1 MKTILTECLKCWP
14 CFKIL
19 GISLFSLRYIFN
31 ELVSAKSCT
40 ACHRTSIKSRL
51 ICNLQNTCAGFS
63 LPACLLLSESQVCLQ
78 RVSVT
83 HAFLSNL
90 VMIKA
95 FPSEKHKELS
105 SHLICSRINGN
116 TNGLW
121 LGYYVSA
128 VFKDKKLIQ
137 FLDKINSPL
146 RCQDW
151 FKACKCPLLHFS
163 PMYIFCSNKIDFVFI
178 PGIVAHKVHR
188 VRTRVPRRANEQTWV
203 GETLR
208 KLWGTFEN
216 QFPIISNLS
225 VADKAFS
232 QVSRKEQ
239 VTHSHAPLR

>member
-1 MKTILTECLKCWP
+1 MKTILRECLKCWP

-19 GISLFSLRYIFN
+19 GISLFCLRFIFN

-40 ACHRTSIKSRL
+40 HQYKDLSAIYTIHVCR
-51 ICNLQNTCAGFS
+51 S
-63 LPACLLLSESQVCLQ
+63 LPASLRVTCLQ
-78 RVSVT
+78 CAVT

-95 FPSEKHKELS
+95 FPSEEAQRTKNSLS
-105 SHLICSRINGN
+105 SDLINSRITGN

-121 LGYYVSA
+121 LGYCVSA

-151 FKACKCPLLHFS
+151 IKACKCPLLHFS

-203 GETLR
+203 GEKFETNSM
-208 KLWGTFEN
+208 KEPDWTF
-216 QFPIISNLS
+216 
-225 VADKAFS
+225 
-232 QVSRKEQ
+232 
-239 VTHSHAPLR
+239 